1 MSNSNSSKQIL
12 LSVMG
17 IAILIIVVVGVAF
30 AFFNYTRTG
39 TANSIRVGKIY
50 FNSEQGEPI
59 NLTNMF
65 PIDPTENGI
74 MNDSTKV
81 GIVTIDVTGETNSP
95 FEISE

>member
-1 MSNSNSSKQIL
+1 MIKSKKQMFTIIG
-12 LSVMG
+12 VFT
-17 IAILIIVVVGVAF
+17 LIMMLGTVTY